1 MWNQDLYMGQVTS
14 NSSNAALKWICSTA
28 AYNIFYKISI
38 SDLLLLLLLGNSGCK
53 RLESQA
59 RALLELLPWG
69 LRYVQIGHYYT
80 NVYFINDTQGNI
92 SNYFNNRA
100 DDQTCYAPTVRIL
113 LK

>member
-1 MWNQDLYMGQVTS
+1 
-14 NSSNAALKWICSTA
+14 
-28 AYNIFYKISI
+28 
-38 SDLLLLLLLGNSGCK
+38 
-53 RLESQA
+53 
-59 RALLELLPWG
+59 